1 MASCIVATD
10 STMRLSLTARTPG
23 VNSAARRIACFSA
36 RERTTPHSSTV
47 PSWTITLSR
56 EVVSRADL
64 PAICDLQGD
73 FQKLQGEPILLSVKF
88 SNGFDGLEW
97 VPAST
102 RSRERFGVLQRRF
115 WEI

>member
-1 MASCIVATD
+1 S
-10 STMRLSLTARTPG
+10 STARSRVPSMAMTPPSPVIERVKRMSRDGELHSRDGFYDEIIIDCADSG

-73 FQKLQGEPILLSVKF
+73 FQ
-88 SNGFDGLEW
+88 
-97 VPAST
+97 
-102 RSRERFGVLQRRF
+102 
-115 WEI
+115 